1 MNNIKQITKLIKTHL
16 NNDSFK
22 HSISVA
28 KLTTTKNKKEFLTAL
43 LHDSLEDSNIK
54 EIDLIKLVSDDIINA
69 VKILTRTNNETYKN
83 YIKRIK
89 NSKNKLAIKIKL
101 MDIEDHLNK
110 KETLKDTLKTRYIKA
125 LKELY

>member
-101 MDIEDHLNK
+101 MDIKDHLNK